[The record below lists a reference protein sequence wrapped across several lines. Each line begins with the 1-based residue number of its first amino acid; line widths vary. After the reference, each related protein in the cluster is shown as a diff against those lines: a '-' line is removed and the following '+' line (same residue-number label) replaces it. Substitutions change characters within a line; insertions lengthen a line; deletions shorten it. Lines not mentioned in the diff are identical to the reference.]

1 MLILGHRDRLLIG
14 DDLGLGLVDL
24 RLLLVDDQ
32 AEGHRIDGEER
43 VALLDR
49 LIVMDIERDD
59 GSRHLR
65 RDRDQIRA
73 HIGIVGIGDEIGCD
87 LIGEEC
93 RDDEADHQQNPS
105 TPTHGSPL
113 LSVGGSPRSVN
124 ADSSA

>member
-1 MLILGHRDRLLIG
+1 MCRLP
-14 DDLGLGLVDL
+14 LVH
-24 RLLLVDDQ
+24 DQ
-32 AEGHRIDGEER
+32 AEGNRIDGEER
-43 VALLDR
+43 VALLDG

-59 GSRHLR
+59 RARHLG
-65 RDRDQIRA
+65 RDGDQIRA

-113 LSVGGSPRSVN
+113 LVGDQLADLSPQ
-124 ADSSA
+124 DSSTSLTNLTPG